1 MRRERRAMTAE
12 RGPLYD
18 AFVVRLW
25 RDATTGRL
33 LRAEVEHAGTGALT
47 RAAEVGAGWIL
58 SQIRDCLAAS
68 SEDEADASR
77 PEIVGAPVPPAR
89 PKGP

>member
-25 RDATTGRL
+25 RDAPTGRL
-33 LRAEVEHAGTGALT
+33 LRAEVEHAGTGALA
-47 RAAEVGAGWIL
+47 RAAEVGAGWVL
-58 SQIRDCLAAS
+58 RQIRACLAVPPV
-68 SEDEADASR
+68 DEAAASR
-77 PEIVGAPVPPAR
+77 PEIVGAPPPPAR

>member
-1 MRRERRAMTAE
+1 MRRERCAMTAE

-25 RDATTGRL
+25 RDAPTGQVH
-33 LRAEVEHAGTGALT
+33 RAEVEHAGTGTLA
-47 RAAEVGAGWIL
+47 RAAEVGAGWVL
-58 SQIRDCLAAS
+58 RQIRVCLAAPPV
-68 SEDEADASR
+68 DEAVASR
-77 PEIVGAPVPPAR
+77 PEIVGAPPPPAR

>member
-1 MRRERRAMTAE
+1 MTAE

-25 RDATTGRL
+25 RDAPTGRV
-33 LRAEVEHAGTGALT
+33 LRAEVEHAGTGALA
-47 RAAEVGAGWIL
+47 RAAEVGAGWVL
-58 SQIRDCLAAS
+58 RQIRDCLAAAPV
-68 SEDEADASR
+68 EEAAAASR
-77 PEIVGAPVPPAR
+77 SEIVGAPDPPAR